1 MRWLVVSMAAAILA
15 LGWLCHAEHE
25 KACEWEAKCESA
37 VQSLEK
43 MQETLAERE
52 KRNDGLSKAMVQK
65 RRKLKEASREKD
77 VAEWGAVRVP
87 DAVSGMLR

>member
-1 MRWLVVSMAAAILA
+1 MRWLIVSMAATILV

-25 KACEWEAKCESA
+25 KADEWEAKCESA
-37 VQSLEK
+37 VHPLEK
-43 MQETLAERE
+43 MQASLAERE
-52 KRNDGLSKAMVQK
+52 KRNYGLAKAAAQK

-77 VAEWGAVRVP
+77 VAEWGAVHVP

>member
-1 MRWLVVSMAAAILA
+1 MAAAILA

-43 MQETLAERE
+43 MQASLDERE
-52 KRNDGLSKAMVQK
+52 KRNYGLSKAAVQK
-65 RRKLKEASREKD
+65 RKKLREASREKD

>member
-1 MRWLVVSMAAAILA
+1 MRWLIVSMAAAILA

-37 VQSLEK
+37 VHTLEN
-43 MQETLAERE
+43 MQASLAERE
-52 KRNDGLSKAMVQK
+52 KRNDGLSKVTVQK
-65 RRKLKEASREKD
+65 RKKLKEASREKD
-77 VAEWGAVRVP
+77 VAEWGAVHVP